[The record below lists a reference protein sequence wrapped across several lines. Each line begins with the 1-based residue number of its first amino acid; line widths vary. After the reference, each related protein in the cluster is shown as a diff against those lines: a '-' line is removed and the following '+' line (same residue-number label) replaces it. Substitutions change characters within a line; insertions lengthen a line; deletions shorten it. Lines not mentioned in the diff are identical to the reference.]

1 MGYKYR
7 VVEIGEYVLIIQ
19 REKNI
24 CFKMKKKEFEEEGD
38 IKIREIIDGIS
49 KMRKKYDVTFPE
61 NKKQMNTIYLC
72 AGGKDARRSECFS
85 VMLRIGIQD
94 LSHPKGS

>member
-24 CFKMKKKEFEEEGD
+24 CFKMKKKEFEEEGHKD
-38 IKIREIIDGIS
+38 SGNYRWNFKNAKEI
-49 KMRKKYDVTFPE
+49 
-61 NKKQMNTIYLC
+61 
-72 AGGKDARRSECFS
+72 
-85 VMLRIGIQD
+85 
-94 LSHPKGS
+94 

>member
-38 IKIREIIDGIS
+38 IKIREI
-49 KMRKKYDVTFPE
+49 KKCERNMMGHF
-61 NKKQMNTIYLC
+61 
-72 AGGKDARRSECFS
+72 
-85 VMLRIGIQD
+85 LRI
-94 LSHPKGS
+94 KNR

>member
-24 CFKMKKKEFEEEGD
+24 CFKIERKKKFEEEGD
-38 IKIREIIDGIS
+38 IKIREIYRWNF
-49 KMRKKYDVTFPE
+49 KNAKRNM
-61 NKKQMNTIYLC
+61 M
-72 AGGKDARRSECFS
+72 
-85 VMLRIGIQD
+85 
-94 LSHPKGS
+94 